1 MKLKIK
7 KYDEYDFRAKP
18 TLESSL
24 WEGDQLNV
32 EVHDALL
39 KIAEEFI
46 VFLRLGLDI
55 ESAKDIQITGSLA
68 NYNYTKYS
76 DLDLHILLDFDE
88 IDENSILVKE
98 YLMSKK
104 VIWNNNY
111 SIKVKNWEVEV
122 YPQDIKE
129 EHHSTGIYSIL
140 NNQWIKEPEVPKKL
154 WTSMRLS
161 DIKKKVKEIKY
172 EIDNIEA
179 SEDPEGVISRLKD
192 KIKNMRR
199 AGLEQDGEYSIENL
213 TFKALRRLGD
223 VDRLYSLGKK
233 EYEKSLSLNGGC
245 VTQEQLYE
253 DVVGIL
259 QEDTEWWKKRR
270 QTDKKNL
277 RVLIG
282 DIPGAKGKH
291 VKSGAPFTNDPPHH
305 PGNKLGPGLGLLEE
319 EIQEEDFLNSLKNSS
334 PGDSLAFSVLRV
346 VKGGPLDM
354 FDVFVP
360 GKQYLA
366 VITNDNKINFKNTEK
381 GSQTQTKEEVI
392 QKLSSEGPICKTV
405 DCNSAQLTGAGQPVA
420 PKQTQ
425 IGTTKKPTAI
435 SKDTPISDDKQ
446 KNIAQRLSK
455 KYIPEASKGTLDKI
469 GDWFSN
475 NPYIKTAGELLSNLW
490 DFFKNMFSGFSL
502 GAALG
507 LSDDKE
513 KEITTD
519 QQTDLKL
526 SYRQI
531 RDKFKG
537 YKGEST
543 GFKGYIHFLWDEFDK
558 NKKTAFIQGWTKKDT
573 ETLVK
578 QLAPKYKLEPYII
591 MGVMSGESGGMPV
604 GIHGQTKARAGS
616 PKIAIR
622 ANSTAYGSGQ
632 VTQTTYEKIKNQVGV
647 PHYMLWNPKYGIE
660 ATIATV
666 ANKIKTRGNLA
677 AAMRSYAGTE
687 AGGRRKMAAIAAA
700 KKQYA

>member
-7 KYDEYDFRAKP
+7 KYDEYDFRARP
-18 TLESSL
+18 ALEASL
-24 WEGDQLNV
+24 WQDEQLNS
-32 EVHDALL
+32 EVRAALL

-46 VFLRLGLDI
+46 EFLKLGLDI
-55 ESAKDIQITGSLA
+55 ESVMDIQITGSLA

-88 IDENSILVKE
+88 IDENSVLVKE

-104 VIWNNNY
+104 VIWNSSY

-122 YPQDIKE
+122 YPQDTKE

-140 NNQWIKEPEVPKKL
+140 NSEWIKEPEVPKQL

-172 EIDNIEA
+172 EIDNIEN
-179 SEDPEGVISRLKD
+179 SEDPEGVIDRLKN
-192 KIKNMRR
+192 KIKNMRQ

-213 TFKALRRLGD
+213 TFKALRRMGD
-223 VDRLYSLGKK
+223 VDQLYSLGKK

-245 VTQEQLYE
+245 MTQEQLYE

-270 QTDKKNL
+270 PTDKKNL
-277 RVLIG
+277 RTLIG
-282 DIPGAKGKH
+282 DIPSAKGRH
-291 VKSGAPFTNDPPHH
+291 VKSGAPFTNDPPSY

-319 EIQEEDFLNSLKNSS
+319 EIQEEDFLNNLKNSKA
-334 PGDSLAFSVLRV
+334 GDNLTFSVLKI

-354 FDVFVP
+354 FDIFVP
-360 GKQYLA
+360 GKQYIA

-392 QKLSSEGPICKTV
+392 QKLSSTGPICKTI
-405 DCNSAQLTGAGQPVA
+405 DCNSAKLTAKSQPAAAAA
-420 PKQTQ
+420 PQ
-425 IGTTKKPTAI
+425 GSATKKPAAI
-435 SKDTPISDDKQ
+435 SKDTPISNDKQ
-446 KNIAQRLSK
+446 KDIAQKLSK
-455 KYIPEASKGTLDKI
+455 KYIPTASEGTLDKI
-469 GDWFSN
+469 GDWFAK
-475 NPYIKTAGELLSNLW
+475 NPFVETFQDLLNGLW

-502 GAALG
+502 GSALG
-507 LSDDKE
+507 LTDDKE

-519 QQTDLKL
+519 QHADLSL
-526 SYRQI
+526 GYREI

-537 YKGEST
+537 YKNEST
-543 GFKGYIHFLWDEFDK
+543 GFKGYIHFLWDEFNI
-558 NKKTAFIQGWTKKDT
+558 NKKTAFVQNWTKKDT
-573 ETLVK
+573 EALVK
-578 QLAPKYKLEPYII
+578 QLSPKYKLEPYII
-591 MGVMSGESGGMPV
+591 MGVLAGESGGMPV
-604 GIHGQTKARAGS
+604 GIHGQTQARPGS
-616 PKIAIR
+616 PEIAIR

-647 PHYMLWNPKYGIE
+647 PHYMLWNPKHGIE
-660 ATIATV
+660 ATIATI
-666 ANKIKTRGNLA
+666 ANKIKTRGSLA

-687 AGGRRKMAAIAAA
+687 AGGQRKMAAIALA
-700 KKQYA
+700 KKQYD

>member
-223 VDRLYSLGKK
+223 VDKLYSLGKK

-270 QTDKKNL
+270 QRDKKNL

-282 DIPGAKGKH
+282 DIPAAKGKH

-319 EIQEEDFLNSLKNSS
+319 EIQEEDFLNTLKNSN
-334 PGDSLAFSVLRV
+334 PGDSLTFSVLRV
-346 VKGGPLDM
+346 VKAGPLDM

-446 KNIAQRLSK
+446 KNIAQKLSK
-455 KYIPEASKGTLDKI
+455 KYIPDAAKGTLSKI
-469 GDWFSN
+469 GDWFAN
-475 NPYIKTAGELLSNLW
+475 NPYIKTFGELLSSLW
-490 DFFKNMFSGFSL
+490 DFFKNAFSGLGF

-507 LSDDKE
+507 KTGE
-513 KEITTD
+513 KQAEKKGKKEISSGVSITD
-519 QQTDLKL
+519 GIGRTKIGRVNGTRAVFLPDQT
-526 SYRQI
+526 RIGGTRAWRNNNPGNI
-531 RDKFKG
+531 RFTRYWKRWG
-537 YKGEST
+537 ALGRE
-543 GFKGYIHFLWDEFDK
+543 
-558 NKKTAFIQGWTKKDT
+558 
-573 ETLVK
+573 
-578 QLAPKYKLEPYII
+578 
-591 MGVMSGESGGMPV
+591 
-604 GIHGQTKARAGS
+604 KARGGFAIFPNEQAGHDALE
-616 PKIAIR
+616 KYIVTYGF
-622 ANSTAYGSGQ
+622 NSGKYT
-632 VTQTTYEKIKNQVGV
+632 IKTFIDMYCKNCKRY
-647 PHYMLWNPKYGIE
+647 PHM
-660 ATIATV
+660 V
-666 ANKIKTRGNLA
+666 ANKLGTDVNTKMSTFKNNQRALKLFAKTIKRIEGWK
-677 AAMRSYAGTE
+677 AGTIDVAYDYE
-687 AGGRRKMAAIAAA
+687 KA
-700 KKQYA
+700 YA

>member
-7 KYDEYDFRAKP
+7 KYDEYDFRTKP
-18 TLESSL
+18 ALEHSL
-24 WEGDQLNV
+24 WKDDQLNV
-32 EVHDALL
+32 EVRDALF

-46 VFLRLGLDI
+46 EFLKLGLDI

-104 VIWNNNY
+104 VIWNNSY

-122 YPQDIKE
+122 YPQDVKE

-140 NNQWIKEPEVPKKL
+140 NNQWIKEPEVPKNL
-154 WTSMRLS
+154 WTGMRLS

-172 EIDNIEA
+172 EIENIET

-223 VDRLYSLGKK
+223 VDKLYSLGKK

-270 QTDKKNL
+270 PTDKKNL
-277 RVLIG
+277 RALIG
-282 DIPGAKGKH
+282 DIPAAKGKH
-291 VKSGAPFTNDPPHH
+291 TKSGAPFTNDPPSY

-319 EIQEEDFLNSLKNSS
+319 EIQEEDFINNLKNSK
-334 PGDSLAFSVLRV
+334 PGDSLSFSVLQI

-366 VITNDNKINFKNTEK
+366 VITSDNKINFKNTEK
-381 GSQTQTKEEVI
+381 GSQTQAKEEVI
-392 QKLSSEGPICKTV
+392 QKLSSKGPVCKTI
-405 DCNSAQLTGAGQPVA
+405 DCGSAQMTGLDRAVT

-425 IGTTKKPTAI
+425 AGTTKKPSTI
-435 SKDTPISDDKQ
+435 SKDMPISDDKQ
-446 KNIAQRLSK
+446 KDIAQKLSK
-455 KYIPEASKGTLDKI
+455 KYIPGASEGTLDKI

-475 NPYIKTAGELLSNLW
+475 NPYVKTFQELLSSLW
-490 DFFKNMFSGFSL
+490 DFFKNAFAGLGF

-507 LSDDKE
+507 KTGE
-513 KEITTD
+513 KQAEKKGKKEISSGVDITD
-519 QQTDLKL
+519 GIGRTKIGRVDGARAVFLPDQTRIGGTRAWRNNNPGNIRFSRYWKRWGALGREKARGGFAIFPNEQAGHDALEKYIVTYGFNSDKYTIKTFIDMYCKNCKRYPHMVATKLGADINTKMSTFKNNQRALKL
-526 SYRQI
+526 FAKTI
-531 RDKFKG
+531 KG
-537 YKGEST
+537 IE
-543 GFKGYIHFLWDEFDK
+543 
-558 NKKTAFIQGWTKKDT
+558 GW
-573 ETLVK
+573 
-578 QLAPKYKLEPYII
+578 
-591 MGVMSGESGGMPV
+591 
-604 GIHGQTKARAGS
+604 KAGT
-616 PKIAIR
+616 IDV
-622 ANSTAYGSGQ
+622 AYA
-632 VTQTTYEKIKNQVGV
+632 YEK
-647 PHYMLWNPKYGIE
+647 
-660 ATIATV
+660 A
-666 ANKIKTRGNLA
+666 
-677 AAMRSYAGTE
+677 YA
-687 AGGRRKMAAIAAA
+687 
-700 KKQYA
+700 